1 MKKII
6 MFLMAAFMLSVVPA
20 TAQEL
25 SKSGKKALKAKVKE
39 FNKEGWKIFGS
50 TSTLDYALERHM
62 IKMQSEDA
70 IEVPG
75 IASSFKSKNV
85 DKQMAL
91 NSAMTNY
98 ASMMDSEIKGKV
110 VSDMQGDGEFSE
122 TEFEKFY
129 AAFKRSVQTTIKD
142 ELKESF
148 SIIRDKGNGTSE
160 MQTFF
165 IVDKKAASQA
175 RVRALEQA
183 GKESVAAQ
191 LYAKVVQKFIQEKY
205 SAITSFAGAC
215 FM

>member
-25 SKSGKKALKAKVKE
+25 SKSEKKAMKAKLKE
-39 FNKEGWKIFGS
+39 FKKEGWKIFGS
-50 TSTLDYALERHM
+50 TSTIDLALEKHM
-62 IKMQSEDA
+62 LKLQSDDA

-75 IASSFKSKNV
+75 TASSFKSKNV
-85 DKQMAL
+85 GKQMAL
-91 NSAMTNY
+91 NSAMTYY

-160 MQTFF
+160 MQTFYV
-165 IVDKKAASQA
+165 VDKKAASQA

-191 LYAKVVQKFIQEKY
+191 LYAKVVQKFIEEK
-205 SAITSFAGAC
+205 
-215 FM
+215 

>member
-1 MKKII
+1 
-6 MFLMAAFMLSVVPA
+6 MFLMAAFMLSVIPA

-25 SKSGKKALKAKVKE
+25 SKSEKKSLKAKVKE
-39 FNKEGWKIFGS
+39 LKKQGWQIFGS
-50 TSTLDYALERHM
+50 TSTIDLALEKHM
-62 IKMQSEDA
+62 LKLHSDDA

-75 IASSFKSKNV
+75 TASSFKSKNV
-85 DKQMAL
+85 GKQMAL
-91 NSAMTNY
+91 NSAMTYY

-122 TEFEKFY
+122 SEFEKFY

-165 IVDKKAASQA
+165 IVDKHAASQA

-191 LYAKVVQKFIQEKY
+191 LYAKVVQKFIQEK
-205 SAITSFAGAC
+205 
-215 FM
+215 

>member
-1 MKKII
+1 
-6 MFLMAAFMLSVVPA
+6 MFLMAAFILSVVPA
-20 TAQEL
+20 SAQEL
-25 SKSGKKALKAKVKE
+25 SKSEKKSMKAKIKE
-39 FNKEGWKIFGS
+39 FKKQGWQIFGS
-50 TSTLDYALERHM
+50 TSTIDLALEKHM
-62 IKMQSEDA
+62 LKLQSEDA

-85 DKQMAL
+85 GKQMAL

-160 MQTFF
+160 MQTFYV
-165 IVDKKAASQA
+165 VDKKAASQA

-191 LYAKVVQKFIQEKY
+191 LYAKVVQKFIEEK
-205 SAITSFAGAC
+205 
-215 FM
+215 

>member
-25 SKSGKKALKAKVKE
+25 SKSEKKAMKAKVKE
-39 FNKEGWKIFGS
+39 FKKEGWKIFGS
-50 TSTLDYALERHM
+50 TSTIDLALEKHM
-62 IKMQSEDA
+62 IKLQSEDA

-85 DKQMAL
+85 GKQMAL

-148 SIIRDKGNGTSE
+148 SIIRDKGNGTYE
-160 MQTFF
+160 MQSFY
-165 IVDKKAASQA
+165 IVDKKAASKA
-175 RVRALEQA
+175 RMRAIEQA
-183 GKESVAAQ
+183 AKESVAAQ
-191 LYAKVVQKFIQEKY
+191 IYAKGIEKY
-205 SAITSFAGAC
+205 LNE
-215 FM
+215 

>member
-85 DKQMAL
+85 GKQMAL

-129 AAFKRSVQTTIKD
+129 AAFKRSVETTIKD

-165 IVDKKAASQA
+165 VVDKHAASQA

-191 LYAKVVQKFIQEKY
+191 LYAKVVQKFIEEK
-205 SAITSFAGAC
+205 
-215 FM
+215 

>member
-39 FNKEGWKIFGS
+39 FKKQGWQIFGS
-50 TSTLDYALERHM
+50 TSTIDLALEKHM
-62 IKMQSEDA
+62 LKLQSDDA

-75 IASSFKSKNV
+75 TASSFKSKNV
-85 DKQMAL
+85 GKQMAL
-91 NSAMTNY
+91 NSAMTYY

-165 IVDKKAASQA
+165 VVDKKAASQA

-191 LYAKVVQKFIQEKY
+191 LYAKVVQKFIEEK
-205 SAITSFAGAC
+205 
-215 FM
+215 

>member
-6 MFLMAAFMLSVVPA
+6 MFLMAAFMLSVIPA

-25 SKSGKKALKAKVKE
+25 SKSEKKSMKAKVKE
-39 FNKEGWKIFGS
+39 YKKQGWQIFGS
-50 TSTLDYALERHM
+50 TNTIDLALEKHM

-75 IASSFKSKNV
+75 TASSFKSKNV
-85 DKQMAL
+85 GKQMAL
-91 NSAMTNY
+91 NSAMTYY

-129 AAFKRSVQTTIKD
+129 AAYKRSVQTTIKD

-148 SIIRDKGNGTSE
+148 SIIRDKGNGTYE
-160 MQTFF
+160 MQSFY
-165 IVDKKAASQA
+165 IVDKKAASKA
-175 RVRALEQA
+175 RMRAIEQA
-183 GKESVAAQ
+183 AKESVAAQ
-191 LYAKVVQKFIQEKY
+191 IYAKGIEKY
-205 SAITSFAGAC
+205 LNE
-215 FM
+215 

>member
-1 MKKII
+1 

-85 DKQMAL
+85 GKQMAL
-91 NSAMTNY
+91 NSGMTNY

-165 IVDKKAASQA
+165 IVDKHAASQA

-191 LYAKVVQKFIQEKY
+191 LYAKVVQKFIEEK
-205 SAITSFAGAC
+205 
-215 FM
+215 

>member
-1 MKKII
+1 
-6 MFLMAAFMLSVVPA
+6 MFMMAAFMLSVVPA

-25 SKSGKKALKAKVKE
+25 SKSAKKSLKAKVKE
-39 FNKEGWKIFGS
+39 FKKQGWQIFGS
-50 TSTLDYALERHM
+50 TNTLDYALERHM
-62 IKMQSEDA
+62 LKMESEDA

-85 DKQMAL
+85 GKQMAL
-91 NSAMTNY
+91 NSAITNY
-98 ASMMDSEIKGKV
+98 ASMMDSEIKGKI

-148 SIIRDKGNGTSE
+148 SVMRDKGNGTYE
-160 MQTFF
+160 MQSFF
-165 IVDKKAASQA
+165 IVNKTAASQA

-191 LYAKVVQKFIQEKY
+191 LYAKVVQKFIEEK
-205 SAITSFAGAC
+205 
-215 FM
+215 

>member
-1 MKKII
+1 

-25 SKSGKKALKAKVKE
+25 SKSEKKSLKAKVKE
-39 FNKEGWKIFGS
+39 FKKQGWQIFGS
-50 TSTLDYALERHM
+50 TSTIDLALEKHM
-62 IKMQSEDA
+62 LKLQSDDA

-75 IASSFKSKNV
+75 TASSFKSKNV
-85 DKQMAL
+85 GKQMAL
-91 NSAMTNY
+91 NSAMTYY

-165 IVDKKAASQA
+165 IVDKHAASQA

-191 LYAKVVQKFIQEKY
+191 LYAKVVQKFIEEK
-205 SAITSFAGAC
+205 
-215 FM
+215 

>member
-6 MFLMAAFMLSVVPA
+6 MFLMAAFILSVVPA
-20 TAQEL
+20 SAQEL
-25 SKSGKKALKAKVKE
+25 SKSEKKSMKAKIKE
-39 FNKEGWKIFGS
+39 FKKEGWKIFGS
-50 TSTLDYALERHM
+50 TSSIEFALEKHLL
-62 IKMQSEDA
+62 KLQSEDA

-85 DKQMAL
+85 GKQMAL

-160 MQTFF
+160 MQTFYV
-165 IVDKKAASQA
+165 VDKKAASQA

-191 LYAKVVQKFIQEKY
+191 LYAKVVQKFIEEK
-205 SAITSFAGAC
+205 
-215 FM
+215 

>member
-1 MKKII
+1 

-25 SKSGKKALKAKVKE
+25 SKSEKKAMKAKLKE
-39 FNKEGWKIFGS
+39 FKKEGWKIFGS
-50 TSTLDYALERHM
+50 TSTIDLALEKHM
-62 IKMQSEDA
+62 IKLQSEDA

-85 DKQMAL
+85 GKQMAL

-160 MQTFF
+160 MQTFYV
-165 IVDKKAASQA
+165 VDKKAASQA

-191 LYAKVVQKFIQEKY
+191 LYAKVVQKFIEEK
-205 SAITSFAGAC
+205 
-215 FM
+215 

>member
-1 MKKII
+1 

-25 SKSGKKALKAKVKE
+25 SKSEKKALNAKVKE
-39 FNKEGWKIFGS
+39 FKKEGWKIFGS
-50 TSTLDYALERHM
+50 TSTIDLALEKHM
-62 IKMQSEDA
+62 LKLQSDDA

-75 IASSFKSKNV
+75 TASSFKSKNV
-85 DKQMAL
+85 GKQMAL
-91 NSAMTNY
+91 NSAMTYY

-148 SIIRDKGNGTSE
+148 SIIRDKGNGTYE
-160 MQTFF
+160 MQSFY
-165 IVDKKAASQA
+165 IVDKKAASKA
-175 RVRALEQA
+175 RMRAIEQA
-183 GKESVAAQ
+183 AKESVAAQ
-191 LYAKVVQKFIQEKY
+191 IYAKGIEKY
-205 SAITSFAGAC
+205 LNE
-215 FM
+215 

>member
-6 MFLMAAFMLSVVPA
+6 MFLMAAFMLSVVPV

-85 DKQMAL
+85 GKQMAL

-110 VSDMQGDGEFSE
+110 VSDMQGDGESCE
-122 TEFEKFY
+122 TEVEKFY
-129 AAFKRSVQTTIKD
+129 AAFKRSVESTIKD

-165 IVDKKAASQA
+165 IVDKHAASQA

-191 LYAKVVQKFIQEKY
+191 LYAKVVQKFIEEK
-205 SAITSFAGAC
+205 
-215 FM
+215 

>member
-1 MKKII
+1 

-25 SKSGKKALKAKVKE
+25 SKSEKKALKAKVKE

-50 TSTLDYALERHM
+50 TSTIDLALEKHM
-62 IKMQSEDA
+62 LKLHSEDA

-75 IASSFKSKNV
+75 TASSFKSKNV
-85 DKQMAL
+85 GKQMAL
-91 NSAMTNY
+91 NSAMTYY

-110 VSDMQGDGEFSE
+110 VNDMQGDGEFSE
-122 TEFEKFY
+122 TEFDKFY

-148 SIIRDKGNGTSE
+148 SVIRDKGNGTSE

-165 IVDKKAASQA
+165 IVDKHAASQA

-191 LYAKVVQKFIQEKY
+191 LYAKVVQKFIEEK
-205 SAITSFAGAC
+205 
-215 FM
+215 

>member
-1 MKKII
+1 

-25 SKSGKKALKAKVKE
+25 SKSEKKSLKAKVKE
-39 FNKEGWKIFGS
+39 FKKEGWKIFGY
-50 TSTLDYALERHM
+50 TSTIDLALEKHM
-62 IKMQSEDA
+62 LKLQSEDA

-85 DKQMAL
+85 GKQMAL

-191 LYAKVVQKFIQEKY
+191 LYAKVVQKFIEEK
-205 SAITSFAGAC
+205 
-215 FM
+215 

>member
-1 MKKII
+1 

-25 SKSGKKALKAKVKE
+25 SKSEKKSLKAKVKE
-39 FNKEGWKIFGS
+39 FKKQGWQIFGS
-50 TSTLDYALERHM
+50 TSTIDLALEKHM
-62 IKMQSEDA
+62 LKLQSDDA

-75 IASSFKSKNV
+75 TASSFKSKNV
-85 DKQMAL
+85 GKQMAL
-91 NSAMTNY
+91 NSAMTYY

-165 IVDKKAASQA
+165 IVDKHAASQV

-191 LYAKVVQKFIQEKY
+191 LYAKVVQKFIEEK
-205 SAITSFAGAC
+205 
-215 FM
+215 

>member
-1 MKKII
+1 

-25 SKSGKKALKAKVKE
+25 SKSEKKSMKAKIKE
-39 FNKEGWKIFGS
+39 FKKQGWQIFGS
-50 TSTLDYALERHM
+50 TSTIDLALEKHM
-62 IKMQSEDA
+62 LKMQSEDA

-85 DKQMAL
+85 GKQMAL

-129 AAFKRSVQTTIKD
+129 AAFKRSVETTIKD

-160 MQTFF
+160 MQTFYV
-165 IVDKKAASQA
+165 VDKKAASQA

-191 LYAKVVQKFIQEKY
+191 LYAKVVQKFIEEK
-205 SAITSFAGAC
+205 
-215 FM
+215 

>member
-85 DKQMAL
+85 GKQMAL

-142 ELKESF
+142 EMKESF
-148 SIIRDKGNGTSE
+148 SVIRDKGNGTSE

-191 LYAKVVQKFIQEKY
+191 LYAKVVQKFIEEK
-205 SAITSFAGAC
+205 
-215 FM
+215 

>member
-1 MKKII
+1 

-85 DKQMAL
+85 GKQMAL
-91 NSAMTNY
+91 NSAMTYY

-129 AAFKRSVQTTIKD
+129 AAFKRSVETTIKD

-165 IVDKKAASQA
+165 IVDKHAASQA

-191 LYAKVVQKFIQEKY
+191 LYAKVVQKFIEEK
-205 SAITSFAGAC
+205 
-215 FM
+215 

>member
-1 MKKII
+1 

-25 SKSGKKALKAKVKE
+25 SKSEKKSLKAKVKE
-39 FNKEGWKIFGS
+39 FKKQGWQIFGS
-50 TSTLDYALERHM
+50 TSTIDLALEKHM
-62 IKMQSEDA
+62 LKLQSDDA

-75 IASSFKSKNV
+75 TASSFKSKHV
-85 DKQMAL
+85 GKQMAL
-91 NSAMTNY
+91 NSAMTYY

-165 IVDKKAASQA
+165 IVDKHAASQA

-191 LYAKVVQKFIQEKY
+191 LYAKVVQKFIEEK
-205 SAITSFAGAC
+205 
-215 FM
+215 

>member
-1 MKKII
+1 
-6 MFLMAAFMLSVVPA
+6 MLK
-20 TAQEL
+20 L
-25 SKSGKKALKAKVKE
+25 
-39 FNKEGWKIFGS
+39 
-50 TSTLDYALERHM
+50 
-62 IKMQSEDA
+62 QSEDA

-85 DKQMAL
+85 GKQMAL

-165 IVDKKAASQA
+165 IVDKHAASQA

-191 LYAKVVQKFIQEKY
+191 LYAKVVQKFIEEK
-205 SAITSFAGAC
+205 
-215 FM
+215 

>member
-39 FNKEGWKIFGS
+39 FKKEGWKIFGS

-85 DKQMAL
+85 GKQMAL

-165 IVDKKAASQA
+165 IVDKHAASQA

-191 LYAKVVQKFIQEKY
+191 LYAKVVQKFIEEK
-205 SAITSFAGAC
+205 
-215 FM
+215 

>member
-25 SKSGKKALKAKVKE
+25 SKSEKKALKAKVKE

-50 TSTLDYALERHM
+50 TSTIDLALEKHM
-62 IKMQSEDA
+62 LKLHSEDA

-85 DKQMAL
+85 GKQMAL

-191 LYAKVVQKFIQEKY
+191 LYAKVVQKFIEEK
-205 SAITSFAGAC
+205 
-215 FM
+215 

>member
-25 SKSGKKALKAKVKE
+25 SKSEKKAMKAKLKE
-39 FNKEGWKIFGS
+39 FKKEGWKIFGS
-50 TSTLDYALERHM
+50 TSTIDLALEKHM
-62 IKMQSEDA
+62 LKLHSEDA

-85 DKQMAL
+85 GKQMAL

-142 ELKESF
+142 EMKESF
-148 SIIRDKGNGTSE
+148 SVIRDKGNGTSE

-165 IVDKKAASQA
+165 IVDKHAASQA

-191 LYAKVVQKFIQEKY
+191 LYAKVVQKFIQEK
-205 SAITSFAGAC
+205 
-215 FM
+215 

>member
-1 MKKII
+1 

-39 FNKEGWKIFGS
+39 FKKQGWQIFGS
-50 TSTLDYALERHM
+50 TSTIDLALEKHM
-62 IKMQSEDA
+62 LKLQSDDA

-75 IASSFKSKNV
+75 TASSFKSKNV
-85 DKQMAL
+85 GKQMAL

-165 IVDKKAASQA
+165 VVDKHAASQA

-191 LYAKVVQKFIQEKY
+191 LYAKVVQKFIEEK
-205 SAITSFAGAC
+205 
-215 FM
+215 

>member
-1 MKKII
+1 
-6 MFLMAAFMLSVVPA
+6 MFLMAAFMLSVIPA

-25 SKSGKKALKAKVKE
+25 SKSEKKSLKAKVKE
-39 FNKEGWKIFGS
+39 FKKQGWQIFGS

-85 DKQMAL
+85 GKQMAL

-165 IVDKKAASQA
+165 IVDKHAASQA

-191 LYAKVVQKFIQEKY
+191 LYAKVVQKFIEEK
-205 SAITSFAGAC
+205 
-215 FM
+215 

>member
-25 SKSGKKALKAKVKE
+25 SKSEKKSLKAKVKE
-39 FNKEGWKIFGS
+39 FKKQGWQIFGS
-50 TSTLDYALERHM
+50 TSTIDLALEKHM
-62 IKMQSEDA
+62 LKMQSEDA

-85 DKQMAL
+85 GKQMAL

-129 AAFKRSVQTTIKD
+129 AAFKRSVETTIKD

-160 MQTFF
+160 MQTFYV
-165 IVDKKAASQA
+165 VDKKAASQA

-191 LYAKVVQKFIQEKY
+191 LYAKVVQKFIEEK
-205 SAITSFAGAC
+205 
-215 FM
+215 

>member
-1 MKKII
+1 
-6 MFLMAAFMLSVVPA
+6 MFLMAAFILSVVPA
-20 TAQEL
+20 SAQEL
-25 SKSGKKALKAKVKE
+25 SKSEKKAMKAKLKE
-39 FNKEGWKIFGS
+39 FKKEGWKIFGS
-50 TSTLDYALERHM
+50 TSTIDLALEKHM
-62 IKMQSEDA
+62 IKLQSEDA

-85 DKQMAL
+85 GKQMAL

-191 LYAKVVQKFIQEKY
+191 LYAKVVQKFIEEK
-205 SAITSFAGAC
+205 
-215 FM
+215 

>member
-1 MKKII
+1 

-25 SKSGKKALKAKVKE
+25 SKSAKKSLKAKIKE
-39 FNKEGWKIFGS
+39 FKKQGWQIFGS
-50 TSTLDYALERHM
+50 TNTLDYALERHM
-62 IKMQSEDA
+62 LKMESEDA

-85 DKQMAL
+85 GKQMAL
-91 NSAMTNY
+91 NSAITNY
-98 ASMMDSEIKGKV
+98 ASMMDSEIKGKI

-165 IVDKKAASQA
+165 IVDKHAASQA

-191 LYAKVVQKFIQEKY
+191 LYAKVVQKFIEEK
-205 SAITSFAGAC
+205 
-215 FM
+215 

>member
-1 MKKII
+1 
-6 MFLMAAFMLSVVPA
+6 MFLMAAFILSVVPA
-20 TAQEL
+20 SAQEL
-25 SKSGKKALKAKVKE
+25 SKSEKKSMKAKIKE
-39 FNKEGWKIFGS
+39 FKKEGWKIFGS
-50 TSTLDYALERHM
+50 TSSIEFALEKHLL
-62 IKMQSEDA
+62 KLQSEDA

-85 DKQMAL
+85 GKQMAL

-191 LYAKVVQKFIQEKY
+191 LYAKVVQKFIQEK
-205 SAITSFAGAC
+205 
-215 FM
+215 

>member
-1 MKKII
+1 
-6 MFLMAAFMLSVVPA
+6 MFLMAAFILSVVPA
-20 TAQEL
+20 SAQEL
-25 SKSGKKALKAKVKE
+25 SKSEKKSMKAKIKE
-39 FNKEGWKIFGS
+39 FKKEGWKIFGS
-50 TSTLDYALERHM
+50 TSSIEFALEKHLL
-62 IKMQSEDA
+62 KLQSEDA

-85 DKQMAL
+85 GKQMAL

-148 SIIRDKGNGTSE
+148 SIIRDKGDGTNE

-165 IVDKKAASQA
+165 VVDKKAASKA
-175 RVRALEQA
+175 RIRALDQA
-183 GKESVAAQ
+183 AKESVAAQ
-191 LYAKVVQKFIQEKY
+191 LYAKGIEKFINE
-205 SAITSFAGAC
+205 
-215 FM
+215 

>member
-25 SKSGKKALKAKVKE
+25 SKSEKKSMKAKVKE
-39 FNKEGWKIFGS
+39 YKKQGWQIFGS
-50 TSTLDYALERHM
+50 TNTIDLALEKHM

-75 IASSFKSKNV
+75 TASSFKSKNV
-85 DKQMAL
+85 GKQMAL
-91 NSAMTNY
+91 NSAMTYY

-148 SIIRDKGNGTSE
+148 SVMRDKGNGTYE
-160 MQTFF
+160 MQSFF
-165 IVDKKAASQA
+165 IVNKTAASQA

-191 LYAKVVQKFIQEKY
+191 LYAKVVQKFVEEK
-205 SAITSFAGAC
+205 
-215 FM
+215 

>member
-85 DKQMAL
+85 GKQMAL

-142 ELKESF
+142 EMKESF
-148 SIIRDKGNGTSE
+148 SVIRDKGNGTSE

-165 IVDKKAASQA
+165 IVDKHAASQA

-191 LYAKVVQKFIQEKY
+191 LYAKVVQKFIEEK
-205 SAITSFAGAC
+205 
-215 FM
+215 

>member
-6 MFLMAAFMLSVVPA
+6 MFLMAAFMLSVIPA

-25 SKSGKKALKAKVKE
+25 SKSEKKSMKAKVKE
-39 FNKEGWKIFGS
+39 YKKQGWQIFGS
-50 TSTLDYALERHM
+50 TNTIDLALEKHM

-75 IASSFKSKNV
+75 TASSFKSKNV
-85 DKQMAL
+85 GKQMAL
-91 NSAMTNY
+91 NSAMTYY

-148 SIIRDKGNGTSE
+148 SIIRDKGNGTYE
-160 MQTFF
+160 MQSFY
-165 IVDKKAASQA
+165 IVDKKAASKA
-175 RVRALEQA
+175 RMRAIEQA
-183 GKESVAAQ
+183 AKERVAAQ
-191 LYAKVVQKFIQEKY
+191 IYAKGIEKY
-205 SAITSFAGAC
+205 LNE
-215 FM
+215 

>member
-85 DKQMAL
+85 GKQMAL

-129 AAFKRSVQTTIKD
+129 AAFKRSVQTSIKD

-191 LYAKVVQKFIQEKY
+191 LYAKVVQKFIEEK
-205 SAITSFAGAC
+205 
-215 FM
+215 

>member
-25 SKSGKKALKAKVKE
+25 SKSEKKSLKAKVKE
-39 FNKEGWKIFGS
+39 FKKEGWKIFGS

-85 DKQMAL
+85 GKQMAL

-191 LYAKVVQKFIQEKY
+191 LYAKVVQKFIEEK
-205 SAITSFAGAC
+205 
-215 FM
+215 

>member
-85 DKQMAL
+85 GKQMAL

-129 AAFKRSVQTTIKD
+129 AAFKRSVQTNIKD

-191 LYAKVVQKFIQEKY
+191 LYAKVVQKFIEEK
-205 SAITSFAGAC
+205 
-215 FM
+215 